1 MALIRS
7 RLPVAAAQQIA
18 LTEQPEGS
26 LAEGSLPVHSHV
38 MHLISFIFS
47 CRIPSTLRTPEWPR
61 QDTELADP
69 HLQSLPSAPPLPE
82 AQADALYA
90 ASSAQSV
97 GLGHAQHS
105 FYPSLHES
113 THSKSALRPSQSQ
126 SRQHEAPSTG
136 GQTGGGPLGP
146 AKGQGG
152 ESAEATPAVQ
162 PAGSLKWAAQIAAG
176 ASSAA
181 VMTLSAWLPWQHDS
195 STSRVPQQEQQ
206 LQSGIST
213 RRCAGKFLIPGIPA
227 LAYQRS

>member
-1 MALIRS
+1 
-7 RLPVAAAQQIA
+7 
-18 LTEQPEGS
+18 
-26 LAEGSLPVHSHV
+26 

-213 RRCAGKFLIPGIPA
+213 RRCAGKFLIPGILA